1 MIIKE
6 VKANINYL
14 DCILN
19 KNILKGEDLVSL
31 YKEANIE
38 LSDERIAEL
47 EKGNVTSEG
56 VPFINVVREK
66 IPTNEDENKELDNED
81 ENKEL
86 DNEDENKEL
95 DNEDENKELDNE
107 DENKELK
114 DKSNLETADLKK
126 DNVETATVKPTRKN
140 SKKEEK

>member
-56 VPFINVVREK
+56 VPFINVVREN

-81 ENKEL
+81 G
-86 DNEDENKEL
+86 
-95 DNEDENKELDNE
+95 NKELDNE

>member
-56 VPFINVVREK
+56 VPFINVVREN
-66 IPTNEDENKELDNED
+66 IPTNED

>member
-56 VPFINVVREK
+56 VPFINVVREN
-66 IPTNEDENKELDNED
+66 IPT
-81 ENKEL
+81 
-86 DNEDENKEL
+86 
-95 DNEDENKELDNE
+95 NE

>member
-56 VPFINVVREK
+56 VPFINVVRES
-66 IPTNEDENKELDNED
+66 IPT
-81 ENKEL
+81 
-86 DNEDENKEL
+86 NEDENKEL

-126 DNVETATVKPTRKN
+126 DNVETATVKPSRKN
-140 SKKEEK
+140 SKKKEK

>member
-56 VPFINVVREK
+56 VPFINVVREN
-66 IPTNEDENKELDNED
+66 IPT
-81 ENKEL
+81 
-86 DNEDENKEL
+86 NEDENKEL

>member
-56 VPFINVVREK
+56 VPFINVVREN
-66 IPTNEDENKELDNED
+66 IPTNEEENKELDNE
-81 ENKEL
+81 E
-86 DNEDENKEL
+86 
-95 DNEDENKELDNE
+95 ENKELDNE

>member
-56 VPFINVVREK
+56 VPFINVVREN
-66 IPTNEDENKELDNED
+66 IPTNEEENKELDNEE

-86 DNEDENKEL
+86 D
-95 DNEDENKELDNE
+95 
-107 DENKELK
+107 
-114 DKSNLETADLKK
+114 DKSNLETAVLKK
-126 DNVETATVKPTRKN
+126 DNVETATVKSTRKN